1 MRKLL
6 SIPSRRIEL
15 FDNVQAISQLHKRC
29 LASQREA
36 VRVKDSSDKEAAEW
50 EAAKPFEQIPGHKSF
65 PIVGSSWVLF
75 PIVGK

>member
-1 MRKLL
+1 M
-6 SIPSRRIEL
+6 SIPSQRITL
-15 FDNVQAISQLHKRC
+15 FDNVPPIYQLQKRY

-36 VRVKDSSDKEAAEW
+36 VRVKDLDKEAEEW
-50 EAAKPFEQIPGHKSF
+50 ETAKPFKQIPGHKSF

>member
-1 MRKLL
+1 M
-6 SIPSRRIEL
+6 SIPSQRITL
-15 FDNVQAISQLHKRC
+15 FDNVPPIYQFQKRC

-36 VRVKDSSDKEAAEW
+36 VRVKDSLDKEAEEW